1 MMFYDWENLVM
12 FIFPTQTEIKKE
24 NIIKR
29 IWENIVYSVILS
41 YDKKNAI
48 HYTKKTIRGD

>member
-1 MMFYDWENLVM
+1 MMGKFSDVV
-12 FIFPTQTEIKKE
+12 FPHKRRLKKE

-48 HYTKKTIRGD
+48 RYTKKTIRGD